1 MKRLLL
7 DINVVLD
14 ILLDRQPHA
23 AASGA
28 IWVKIEKGEASGF
41 VPAHGLTTIY
51 YLVERERGAQIARQA
66 VEGIV

>member
-23 AASGA
+23 AASA
-28 IWVKIEKGEASGF
+28 ERVNNIETPASC
-41 VPAHGLTTIY
+41 I
-51 YLVERERGAQIARQA
+51 
-66 VEGIV
+66 